1 MHPYET
7 LRKLEGLQTVETA
20 AQLLSITRQSALNLL
35 CRLRKEGHVTV
46 DGGGRRKRIYNVT
59 MRRQLPRVPGM
70 FDIIN
75 RHSPMKILPW
85 YDHQVH
91 GRYGPEEAIVDA
103 VETQKFRVILASL
116 RLFSHVRDW
125 PRLYAYAQEK
135 GCWRKVGA
143 LYDVARMFFR
153 VRTMPERYRKAE
165 RVRGR
170 VPLTQLRKDNF
181 PAIARHWSVYL
192 PFNEHDLKAIT

>member
-1 MHPYET
+1 MHREET

-20 AQLLSITRQSALNLL
+20 AQALGITRQSALNLL
-35 CRLRKEGHVTV
+35 CRLRKEWHVTV
-46 DGGGRRKRIYNVT
+46 DGGGRRKRLYRVT

-75 RHSPMKILPW
+75 RYSPMKLLPW

-116 RLFSHVRDW
+116 RLFAHVRDW

-153 VRTMPERYRKAE
+153 VRTMPGRYCKVKTCRK
-165 RVRGR
+165 VQI
-170 VPLTQLRKDNF
+170 TQLRTENF
-181 PAIARHWSVYL
+181 PEVAERWSVYI
-192 PFNEHDLKAIT
+192 PFNEKDMEAVA